1 MTSIFGNF
9 EFRFGFSML
18 FYTEIMYYLYFTFT
32 ITKVRKDPHK
42 CKIPK
47 NACQIRNVRI
57 FLPRK
62 LVSFLFCIILSLN
75 LGKTQQK
82 YKILRKTSQIRN
94 LRIFLPRN
102 DVSFVFFPY
111 LSLKFEKPRKDPHK
125 CEIPRKTSQIR
136 IPRGRFRGYR
146 LINH

>member
-1 MTSIFGNF
+1 MIQVFGVKNVENPHMTSIFGNF

-47 NACQIRNVRI
+47 NACQIRNVPI
-57 FLPRK
+57 FLPRNH
-62 LVSFLFCIILSLN
+62 VPFVFCIILSLN
-75 LGKTQQK
+75 PGKTQQK

-94 LRIFLPRN
+94 LRIFYPGMMYHLYF
-102 DVSFVFFPY
+102 SHTCH
-111 LSLKFEKPRKDPHK
+111 LSSKNPGKTPTNSKF
-125 CEIPRKTSQIR
+125 
-136 IPRGRFRGYR
+136 
-146 LINH
+146 